1 MYLVDDIII
10 HILDTDTWWRSYT
23 ELPQGCVMMKQ
34 KGELITGNG
43 GDGVRVDITR
53 DLSVTDSDHGKLLR
67 NTNS

>member
-1 MYLVDDIII
+1 MMEQQGKLV
-10 HILDTDTWWRSYT
+10 
-23 ELPQGCVMMKQ
+23 
-34 KGELITGNG
+34 TGDG